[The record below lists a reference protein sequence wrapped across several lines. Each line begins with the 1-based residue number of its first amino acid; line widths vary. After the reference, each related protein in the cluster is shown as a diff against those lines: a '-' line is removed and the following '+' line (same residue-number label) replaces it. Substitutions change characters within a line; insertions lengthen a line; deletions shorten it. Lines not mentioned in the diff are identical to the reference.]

1 MSLVDKR
8 CEIIVPCGDP
18 RTLACVLNMD
28 IEGFY
33 FGLRGWSRADRNQE
47 FSLHEVEGV
56 CRRASDRGK
65 RALLSFNLMPSPM
78 EAQQAWRVIREAINR
93 GVQEVI
99 CSDPALAMKIKESF
113 PHVDIHASLGAVV
126 LTVEDALFWA
136 DLGASRVIL
145 SPHLD
150 TKEVEEITFSLLSRG
165 VDTEVMIF
173 GVRCRA
179 TTLGLCRMSS
189 YFDMNL
195 ENSGLRT
202 VIWSGSSKRS
212 GVCYRTCAQEWL
224 DEKGREWQWP
234 PEFYWDLEKVPALLE
249 AGVRALKIGG
259 RGMGSKKM
267 RTLVKAIREKIREEE
282 SYV

>member
-18 RTLACVLNMD
+18 GTLSCVLSMD
-28 IEGFY
+28 VEGFY
-33 FGLRGWSRADRNQE
+33 FGLRGWSRADRCQE
-47 FSLHEVEGV
+47 FSLFEVEEV
-56 CRRASDRGK
+56 CKRAYHKGK
-65 RALLSFNLMPSPM
+65 RPFLSFNLMPSPM
-78 EAQQAWRVIREAINR
+78 EAQQAWRVVKEAIHR

-99 CSDPALAMKIKESF
+99 CSDPSLALKIKDEF
-113 PHVDIHASLGAVV
+113 PHVEIHASLGAVI
-126 LTVEDALFWA
+126 LTAEDAQFWA

-150 TKEVEEITFSLLSRG
+150 TREVEEITLSLASRG
-165 VDTEVMIF
+165 VETEVMLF
-173 GVRCRA
+173 GVRCKA

-234 PEFYWDLEKVPALLE
+234 PEFYWDLEKLPALLQ
-249 AGVRALKIGG
+249 AGVRAFKIGG

-267 RTLVKAIREKIREEE
+267 RTLVKAIREKLREEE

>member
-8 CEIIVPCGDP
+8 CEIIVPCGDSQ
-18 RTLACVLNMD
+18 TLSCVLAMD
-28 IEGFY
+28 VEGFY

-47 FSLHEVEGV
+47 FSLYEVEEV
-56 CRRASDRGK
+56 CKRAMDRGK

-78 EAQQAWRVIREAINR
+78 EAEQAWRVVREAIER

-99 CSDPALAMKIKESF
+99 CSDPALAMRIKDSF
-113 PHVDIHASLGAVV
+113 PQVELHASLGAVV
-126 LTVEDALFWA
+126 LTEEDAHFWA
-136 DLGASRVIL
+136 DLEASRVIL

-150 TKEVEEITFSLLSRG
+150 SREVEEITFSLASRG

-173 GVRCRA
+173 GVRCQA

-224 DEKGREWQWP
+224 DERGREWHWP
-234 PEFYWDLEKVPALLE
+234 PEFYWDLERLPSFLQ

-267 RTLVKAIREKIREEE
+267 RALVKAIRERIREEE